1 MQTTVYKIIAAQSEV
16 LSTLYKIKDE
26 VDENIHLE
34 TIIFNARKLFDNL
47 SMFSVFNTQ
56 YIMLYQA
63 YVQQNSYI
71 KQMKEYIETD
81 TTPQVFTQYIYTEL
95 HEVHY
100 NMQKINMD
108 IHLMMIMIGETV
120 VDYVKNIDDCLKTAD
135 QLGITMETFHEL
147 LFNYCATKN
156 HYDSTGL
163 QCELSP
169 QLKYNYKK
177 MQRYGKLFLN
187 PETSCF
193 SGMYEYNNQIIN
205 WKMSVHEIMPN
216 SPNFQPRSV

>member
-1 MQTTVYKIIAAQSEV
+1 MQTTLYKIIATQSEI

-26 VDENIHLE
+26 IDEDIHLE

-63 YVQQNSYI
+63 HVQQKNYI
-71 KQMKEYIETD
+71 KQMKEYIKTVD
-81 TTPQVFTQYIYTEL
+81 NSPQYIYTEL
-95 HEVHY
+95 NDVHY
-100 NMQKINMD
+100 KMEQMNMD
-108 IHLMMIMIGETV
+108 IHSMMIMIGETFI
-120 VDYVKNIDDCLKTAD
+120 DYVKNIDDCLKTAD
-135 QLGITMETFHEL
+135 QLGITVEIFYEL
-147 LFNYCATKN
+147 LFNYCATKI

-169 QLKYNYKK
+169 LLKYNYKK
-177 MQRYGKLFLN
+177 LPRYGKLFFN

-205 WKMSVHEIMPN
+205 WKMSVHKIA
-216 SPNFQPRSV
+216 PNFQPHSV